1 MIPGI
6 RGKASV
12 ASVNGAGGALL
23 GERKPIKFSGFKE
36 RLDWLETDLNAAK
49 IITVQTINAQKI
61 NVNGSTHIQQY

>member
-12 ASVNGAGGALL
+12 ASVTEL

-49 IITVQTINAQKI
+49 KITVQTINAQKI